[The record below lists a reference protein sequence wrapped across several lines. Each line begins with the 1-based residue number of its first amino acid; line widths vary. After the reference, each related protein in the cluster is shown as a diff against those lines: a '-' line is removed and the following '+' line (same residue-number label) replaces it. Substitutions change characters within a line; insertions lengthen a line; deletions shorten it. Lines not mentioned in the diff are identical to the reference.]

1 MKTAFLQFGKQQIQ
15 IEVPDWADV
24 LSASKAEPLPDPG
37 TAIQKSL
44 NCPIASAS
52 LSELAKNSKTAA
64 VVVSDNTRPV
74 PHKGPD
80 GILPPILKTL
90 KQGGIK
96 EVKIIVACGTHR
108 PLEETELRNILGDSA
123 FQDGIGIINH
133 IATDQSVLRSIGSTD
148 RSGEVSVNRHY
159 LDAELKIV
167 TGLVEPHFVAG
178 FSGGRKAICPGICG
192 EKVTYGFHSSDI
204 LSDPNSTSLVLAGN
218 PCHQEALAIAK
229 MAGVDFIVNVTID
242 SEKRITGIFSGDLE
256 EAHLAAVRYVRD
268 FTTIELNRLYDI
280 VITVGGNVGI
290 NHYQCAKA
298 AFESSRAVKPKGK
311 IILLADLTDD
321 DPVGGENYKKMLRL
335 LVSLG
340 PKGFLQTISADNWSF
355 VPEQWQVQVWAK
367 VFEKL
372 ESTKK
377 VFTCAPQLENYT
389 GELIPET
396 DISSQIKRLIG
407 ETDIGFTQ
415 RIVQLTIERLI
426 KNQDRPEIA
435 VLPDGPDAIPILNK
449 S

>member
-1 MKTAFLQFGKQQIQ
+1 MKTVFLQFGSQQIQ
-15 IEVPDWADV
+15 IELPDWADV
-24 LSASKAEPLPDPG
+24 LSAPKAEPLPDPG

-74 PHKGPD
+74 PYKGPD

-108 PLEETELRNILGDSA
+108 PLEETELRDILGDLA
-123 FQDGIGIINH
+123 FQDSIGVINH
-133 IATDQSVLRSIGSTD
+133 IATDQSVLRSVGSTERISD
-148 RSGEVSVNRHY
+148 VTINRHY

-204 LSDPNSTSLVLAGN
+204 LSDLNSTSLVLAGN

-298 AFESSRAVKPKGK
+298 AFESSRGVKPKGK
-311 IILLADLTDD
+311 IVLLSDLTDD
-321 DPVGGENYKKMLRL
+321 DPIGGENYKKMLRL
-335 LVSLG
+335 LVSLD

-355 VPEQWQVQVWAK
+355 IPEQWQVQMWAK
-367 VFEKL
+367 CFEKL
-372 ESTKK
+372 GSCKNLY
-377 VFTCAPQLENYT
+377 TCSPQLKNCPP
-389 GELIPET
+389 GLIPEVNIASGFEKFT
-396 DISSQIKRLIG
+396 NESDINY
-407 ETDIGFTQ
+407 TQ

-435 VLPDGPDAIPILNK
+435 VLPDGPDAIPLLNK